1 MSRFIKFMLLALLSL
16 PFLAC
21 DNNVVSRA
29 EYDALL
35 KEKLEMEALN
45 DSLQFELSSLKIYVE
60 CLEEDND
67 ELAEELKRTTGDQ
80 R

>member
-16 PFLAC
+16 PFVAC

-29 EYDALL
+29 EYEAVVARADS
-35 KEKLEMEALN
+35 LEAPN
-45 DSLQFELSSLKIYVE
+45 DSLQFELSDLKLYNE
-60 CLEEDND
+60 YLEKTLDTLEH
-67 ELAEELKRTTGDQ
+67 Q